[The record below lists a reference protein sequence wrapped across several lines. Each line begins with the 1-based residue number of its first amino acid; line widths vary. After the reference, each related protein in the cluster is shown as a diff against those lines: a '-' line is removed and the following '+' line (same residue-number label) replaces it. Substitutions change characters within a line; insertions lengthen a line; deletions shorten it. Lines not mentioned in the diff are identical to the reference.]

1 MLLLCIMVPIGTV
14 TTHKRRTIMKKIIT
28 VLTICIL
35 LFGLAS
41 CSQEKDK
48 QTIFPNISLS
58 NENSTE
64 TFKSKETESK
74 SGVKD
79 SASTDIGGSDITQ
92 DKYRVCYYSIN
103 KFFSQLVDFEELQV
117 WKENVYATY
126 PNETNEMVI
135 KRFVQDFNI
144 SREDFD
150 EANYLAAKMIS
161 EELQEAPMMNPK
173 DYLNQEIYEVYNADI
188 IYTFDDEIIN
198 EYYLSG
204 EYPFCYQDEYE
215 NAVLSGEYKTQT
227 TDFYFDY
234 DDHSTVKLRGFE
246 YIEKETQLTD
256 SVFIPEETS
265 AIPTEPIEVTAEQTE
280 PIE

>member
-1 MLLLCIMVPIGTV
+1 
-14 TTHKRRTIMKKIIT
+14 MKKFIT
-28 VLTICIL
+28 VLIICVL

-41 CSQEKDK
+41 CADK
-48 QTIFPNISLS
+48 KSAEQTTTFPSVS
-58 NENSTE
+58 VSVENSTE
-64 TFKSKETESK
+64 ITENKTTEQAANGQENVSND
-74 SGVKD
+74 V
-79 SASTDIGGSDITQ
+79 GGSDILQ
-92 DKYRVCYYSIN
+92 DKYRVCYYGIN
-103 KFFSQLVDFEELQV
+103 KYFAQMADPLEVRAWEEKIYEV
-117 WKENVYATY
+117 S
-126 PNETNEMVI
+126 PNETNEMVM

-150 EANYLAAKMIS
+150 KANYEAAKMMS

-215 NAVLSGEYKTQT
+215 NAVLSGTYKTQT

-234 DDHSTVKLRGFE
+234 DDHSTVKLRGYKYADE
-246 YIEKETQLTD
+246 VQLTENID
-256 SVFIPEETS
+256 ISEETTF
-265 AIPTEPIEVTAEQTE
+265 PEQTE
-280 PIE
+280 AVSIE

>member
-1 MLLLCIMVPIGTV
+1 MTSS
-14 TTHKRRTIMKKIIT
+14 RRKTLPRKGEQSMKKFIT

-35 LFGLAS
+35 LFGLTS
-41 CSQEKDK
+41 CSEKK
-48 QTIFPNISLS
+48 GAEQKTTFQSVS
-58 NENSTE
+58 VSVENSTE
-64 TFKSKETESK
+64 TNKNNITLP
-74 SGVKD
+74 
-79 SASTDIGGSDITQ
+79 STNAQENISNDIGGGDILQ
-92 DKYRVCYYSIN
+92 DKYRVCYYGIN
-103 KFFSQLVDFEELQV
+103 KYFAQMVDFEELQV

-150 EANYLAAKMIS
+150 KANYEAAKMIS
-161 EELQEAPMMNPK
+161 EELEEVPTVNPK

-246 YIEKETQLTD
+246 YVEKETQLTD
-256 SVFIPEETS
+256 FVYNPEET
-265 AIPTEPIEVTAEQTE
+265 TAEQTE